1 MIIGTFTEENGA
13 YNGRINAFALN
24 VDTFRI
30 LPAKTKQGSGPD
42 FIAYCFTKQGEEV
55 EAGAAWRKTSKAG
68 KAYLSVKLDSPAL
81 AEPIHC
87 ALTRQP
93 NGGFSLI
100 WTRREKEEAT
110 NEAAAM

>member
-42 FIAYCFTKQGEEV
+42 FIAYCFTMRAPVDRDHRFRWKMITQSGDRDRP
-55 EAGAAWRKTSKAG
+55 GAMAQRSA
-68 KAYLSVKLDSPAL
+68 S
-81 AEPIHC
+81 
-87 ALTRQP
+87 LTVL
-93 NGGFSLI
+93 N
-100 WTRREKEEAT
+100 RR
-110 NEAAAM
+110 